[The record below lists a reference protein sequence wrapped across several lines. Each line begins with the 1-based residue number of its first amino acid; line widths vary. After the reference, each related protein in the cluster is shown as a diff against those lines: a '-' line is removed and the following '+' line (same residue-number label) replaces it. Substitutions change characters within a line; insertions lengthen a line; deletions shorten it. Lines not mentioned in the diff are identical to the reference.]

1 MTDYTI
7 LVAAMSQTVVLLYVA
22 SKLNKIQRTMERL
35 ITTLVHMSGDMDQA
49 IKDMQTLQD
58 DITELEDLLRTAL
71 RD

>member
-1 MTDYTI
+1 MDYTLI
-7 LVAAMSQTVVLLYVA
+7 VTSMTQTIVLLYVA
-22 SKLNKIQRTMERL
+22 SRLNRIQRMMEKLTTAL
-35 ITTLVHMSGDMDQA
+35 IHMAGDLDQA